1 MKGDFLM
8 SQPVTTNP
16 FIIMMI
22 NMTVVFIVLVS
33 LSVLINVIHMIDP
46 TKEPE
51 VKDAGGGDEEVKN
64 ETAAI
69 VSKLQQNPAPAPV
82 IEEGISPEVIAAISA
97 AIACY
102 GISGQVRAVRVV
114 NPNRSAWRQNAL
126 TGGLTNV

>member
-1 MKGDFLM
+1 M

-16 FIIMMI
+16 LIIMCI
-22 NMTVVFIVLVS
+22 NMTVVFVVLVS
-33 LSVLINVIHMIDP
+33 LSFLIKLIHMIDP

-51 VKDAGGGDEEVKN
+51 VKDAGGGENEAAK

-69 VSKLQQNPAPAPV
+69 VARLKENPAPAPEPV

-97 AIACY
+97 AIACC

-114 NPNRSAWRQNAL
+114 NSNRSAWRQNAL
-126 TGGLTNV
+126 TSGLTNV